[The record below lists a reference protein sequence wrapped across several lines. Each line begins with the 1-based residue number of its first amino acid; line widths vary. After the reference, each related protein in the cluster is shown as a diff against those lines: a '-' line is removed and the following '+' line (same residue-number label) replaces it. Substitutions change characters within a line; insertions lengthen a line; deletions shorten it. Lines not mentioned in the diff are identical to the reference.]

1 MPDKKQKRQG
11 RAIQGPTNEPLRG
24 IVRTCLYKSVNG
36 TICHVF
42 RMIYRVFLKKNVIDE
57 CKSKHMRCLLF
68 SLMLLFSVGAK
79 AIKVTHGPWICDM
92 DSTGTTIVW
101 VTDVPGMSWVEIAP
115 DSADHFYGRARQRYY
130 DVLAGRKVLTDSVH
144 RVRIEGLKPD
154 TKYRYRVFTQEV
166 AEWRYDDWVTLGK
179 TACTDVWRGK
189 PHEFKTFPAKPR
201 EVTFLVLNDIH
212 ERAQFMKDLCKNV
225 DFKKLDFVLLNGDM
239 SNRLRNQQHMME
251 AYLDTCVRMF
261 ATHTPLFFNRGN
273 HELRGQFADYLYRYF
288 PTNNGKYYRVQHVAG
303 IDFLFIDT
311 GEDKPDEDIEYSG
324 IVNYDQYREEE
335 ARWLRG
341 LRESKQVGKHPLIV
355 FSHIPPTLQK
365 WHGPYHLQKTLMP
378 ELNKMNVSVM
388 LSAHLHAFGYQEPN
402 EVINFPNLVNSNN
415 TYLLCRIANGK
426 MEVDY
431 VGLKGK
437 DKKHLTFPLK

>member
-1 MPDKKQKRQG
+1 
-11 RAIQGPTNEPLRG
+11 
-24 IVRTCLYKSVNG
+24 
-36 TICHVF
+36 
-42 RMIYRVFLKKNVIDE
+42 
-57 CKSKHMRCLLF
+57 MRCLLF

-335 ARWLRG
+335 ARWLCG
-341 LRESKQVGKHPLIV
+341 LRESKQVGKYPLIV

-437 DKKHLTFPLK
+437 DKKHFTFPLK

>member
-1 MPDKKQKRQG
+1 
-11 RAIQGPTNEPLRG
+11 
-24 IVRTCLYKSVNG
+24 
-36 TICHVF
+36 
-42 RMIYRVFLKKNVIDE
+42 
-57 CKSKHMRCLLF
+57 MRCLLF
-68 SLMLLFSVGAK
+68 SLMLLFAVGAK

-239 SNRLRNQQHMME
+239 SNRLRDQQHMME

-335 ARWLRG
+335 ARWLCG

-437 DKKHLTFPLK
+437 DKKHFTFPLK

>member
-1 MPDKKQKRQG
+1 
-11 RAIQGPTNEPLRG
+11 
-24 IVRTCLYKSVNG
+24 
-36 TICHVF
+36 
-42 RMIYRVFLKKNVIDE
+42 
-57 CKSKHMRCLLF
+57 MRCLLF

-189 PHEFKTFPAKPR
+189 PHEFKTFSAKPR

-212 ERAQFMKDLCKNV
+212 ERAQFMKELCRNV

-341 LRESKQVGKHPLIV
+341 LRESKQVGTHPLIV

-415 TYLLCRIANGK
+415 TYLLCRIANGR

-437 DKKHLTFPLK
+437 DKKHFTFPLR

>member
-1 MPDKKQKRQG
+1 
-11 RAIQGPTNEPLRG
+11 
-24 IVRTCLYKSVNG
+24 
-36 TICHVF
+36 
-42 RMIYRVFLKKNVIDE
+42 
-57 CKSKHMRCLLF
+57 MRCLLF

-189 PHEFKTFPAKPR
+189 PYEFKTFPAKPR

-212 ERAQFMKDLCKNV
+212 ERAQFMKELCKNV

-437 DKKHLTFPLK
+437 DKKHFTFPLK

>member
-1 MPDKKQKRQG
+1 
-11 RAIQGPTNEPLRG
+11 
-24 IVRTCLYKSVNG
+24 
-36 TICHVF
+36 
-42 RMIYRVFLKKNVIDE
+42 
-57 CKSKHMRCLLF
+57 MRCLLF

-189 PHEFKTFPAKPR
+189 PYEFKTFPAKPR

-341 LRESKQVGKHPLIV
+341 LRESKQVGKYPLIV

-415 TYLLCRIANGK
+415 TYLLCRIANGR

-437 DKKHLTFPLK
+437 DKKHFTFPLK

>member
-1 MPDKKQKRQG
+1 
-11 RAIQGPTNEPLRG
+11 
-24 IVRTCLYKSVNG
+24 V
-36 TICHVF
+36 
-42 RMIYRVFLKKNVIDE
+42 VFLKKNVIDE

-189 PHEFKTFPAKPR
+189 PYEFRTFPAKPR

-324 IVNYDQYREEE
+324 IVNYDQYREAE

-341 LRESKQVGKHPLIV
+341 LRESKQVGKHPLVV

-415 TYLLCRIANGK
+415 TYLLCRIANGR

-437 DKKHLTFPLK
+437 DKKHFTFPLK

>member
-1 MPDKKQKRQG
+1 
-11 RAIQGPTNEPLRG
+11 
-24 IVRTCLYKSVNG
+24 
-36 TICHVF
+36 
-42 RMIYRVFLKKNVIDE
+42 
-57 CKSKHMRCLLF
+57 MRCLLF

-239 SNRLRNQQHMME
+239 SNRLRNQRHMME

-324 IVNYDQYREEE
+324 IVNYDQYREAE

-365 WHGPYHLQKTLMP
+365 WHGPYHLQKTLVP

-437 DKKHLTFPLK
+437 DKKHFTFPLK

>member
-1 MPDKKQKRQG
+1 
-11 RAIQGPTNEPLRG
+11 
-24 IVRTCLYKSVNG
+24 
-36 TICHVF
+36 
-42 RMIYRVFLKKNVIDE
+42 
-57 CKSKHMRCLLF
+57 MRCLLF

-189 PHEFKTFPAKPR
+189 PYEFKTFPAKPR

-239 SNRLRNQQHMME
+239 SNRLRNQRHMME

-341 LRESKQVGKHPLIV
+341 LRESKQVGKYPLIV
-355 FSHIPPTLQK
+355 FSHIPPMLQK

-437 DKKHLTFPLK
+437 DKKHFTFPLK

>member
-1 MPDKKQKRQG
+1 
-11 RAIQGPTNEPLRG
+11 
-24 IVRTCLYKSVNG
+24 
-36 TICHVF
+36 
-42 RMIYRVFLKKNVIDE
+42 
-57 CKSKHMRCLLF
+57 MRCLLF

-212 ERAQFMKDLCKNV
+212 ERAQFMKELCKNV

-388 LSAHLHAFGYQEPN
+388 LSAHLHAFCYQEPN

-437 DKKHLTFPLK
+437 DKKHFTFPLK

>member
-1 MPDKKQKRQG
+1 
-11 RAIQGPTNEPLRG
+11 
-24 IVRTCLYKSVNG
+24 
-36 TICHVF
+36 
-42 RMIYRVFLKKNVIDE
+42 
-57 CKSKHMRCLLF
+57 MRCLLF

-189 PHEFKTFPAKPR
+189 PHEFKTFSAKPR

-341 LRESKQVGKHPLIV
+341 LRESKQVGKYPLVV

-437 DKKHLTFPLK
+437 DKKHFTFPLK

>member
-1 MPDKKQKRQG
+1 
-11 RAIQGPTNEPLRG
+11 
-24 IVRTCLYKSVNG
+24 
-36 TICHVF
+36 
-42 RMIYRVFLKKNVIDE
+42 
-57 CKSKHMRCLLF
+57 MRCLFF

-288 PTNNGKYYRVQHVAG
+288 PTNNGKYYRLQHVAG

-311 GEDKPDEDIEYSG
+311 GEDKPDGDIEYSG

-341 LRESKQVGKHPLIV
+341 LRESKQVGKYPLIV

-365 WHGPYHLQKTLMP
+365 WHGSYHLQKTLMP

-415 TYLLCRIANGK
+415 TYLLCRIANGR

-437 DKKHLTFPLK
+437 DRKHFTFPLK

>member
-1 MPDKKQKRQG
+1 
-11 RAIQGPTNEPLRG
+11 
-24 IVRTCLYKSVNG
+24 
-36 TICHVF
+36 
-42 RMIYRVFLKKNVIDE
+42 
-57 CKSKHMRCLLF
+57 MRCLLF
-68 SLMLLFSVGAK
+68 SLMLLFAVGAK

-189 PHEFKTFPAKPR
+189 PYEFKTFPAKPR

-341 LRESKQVGKHPLIV
+341 LRESKQVGKHPLVV

-437 DKKHLTFPLK
+437 DKKHFTFPLK

>member
-1 MPDKKQKRQG
+1 
-11 RAIQGPTNEPLRG
+11 
-24 IVRTCLYKSVNG
+24 
-36 TICHVF
+36 
-42 RMIYRVFLKKNVIDE
+42 
-57 CKSKHMRCLLF
+57 MRCLLF

-101 VTDVPGMSWVEIAP
+101 VTDVPGMSWIEIAP

-179 TACTDVWRGK
+179 PACTDVWRGK

-341 LRESKQVGKHPLIV
+341 LRESKQVGKHPLVV

-437 DKKHLTFPLK
+437 DKKHFTFPLK

>member
-1 MPDKKQKRQG
+1 
-11 RAIQGPTNEPLRG
+11 
-24 IVRTCLYKSVNG
+24 
-36 TICHVF
+36 
-42 RMIYRVFLKKNVIDE
+42 
-57 CKSKHMRCLLF
+57 MRCLLF
-68 SLMLLFSVGAK
+68 SLMLLFAVGAK

-154 TKYRYRVFTQEV
+154 TRYRYRVFTQEV

-189 PHEFKTFPAKPR
+189 PYEFKTFPAKPR

-225 DFKKLDFVLLNGDM
+225 DFKKLDFVLPNGDM

-288 PTNNGKYYRVQHVAG
+288 PTNNGKYYRLQHVAG

-341 LRESKQVGKHPLIV
+341 LRESKQVGKHPLVV

-437 DKKHLTFPLK
+437 DKKHFTFPLK

>member
-1 MPDKKQKRQG
+1 
-11 RAIQGPTNEPLRG
+11 
-24 IVRTCLYKSVNG
+24 VNG

-42 RMIYRVFLKKNVIDE
+42 RIIYVVFLKKNVIDE

-130 DVLAGRKVLTDSVH
+130 DVLAGRKVLMDSVH

-415 TYLLCRIANGK
+415 TYLLCRIANGR

-437 DKKHLTFPLK
+437 DKKHFTFPLK

>member
-1 MPDKKQKRQG
+1 
-11 RAIQGPTNEPLRG
+11 
-24 IVRTCLYKSVNG
+24 
-36 TICHVF
+36 
-42 RMIYRVFLKKNVIDE
+42 
-57 CKSKHMRCLLF
+57 MRCLLF

-189 PHEFKTFPAKPR
+189 PYEFKTFPAKPH

-415 TYLLCRIANGK
+415 TYLLCRIANGR

-437 DKKHLTFPLK
+437 DKKHFTFPLK

>member
-1 MPDKKQKRQG
+1 
-11 RAIQGPTNEPLRG
+11 
-24 IVRTCLYKSVNG
+24 
-36 TICHVF
+36 
-42 RMIYRVFLKKNVIDE
+42 
-57 CKSKHMRCLLF
+57 MRCLLF

-130 DVLAGRKVLTDSVH
+130 DVLAGRKVLADSVH

-179 TACTDVWRGK
+179 TVCTDVWRGK

-437 DKKHLTFPLK
+437 DKKHFTFPLK

>member
-1 MPDKKQKRQG
+1 
-11 RAIQGPTNEPLRG
+11 
-24 IVRTCLYKSVNG
+24 
-36 TICHVF
+36 
-42 RMIYRVFLKKNVIDE
+42 
-57 CKSKHMRCLLF
+57 MRCLLF

-166 AEWRYDDWVTLGK
+166 AEWRYYDWVTLGK

-341 LRESKQVGKHPLIV
+341 LRESKQVGKHPLVV

-402 EVINFPNLVNSNN
+402 KVINFPNLVNSNN
-415 TYLLCRIANGK
+415 TYLLCRIANGR

-437 DKKHLTFPLK
+437 DKKHFTFPLK

>member
-1 MPDKKQKRQG
+1 
-11 RAIQGPTNEPLRG
+11 
-24 IVRTCLYKSVNG
+24 
-36 TICHVF
+36 
-42 RMIYRVFLKKNVIDE
+42 
-57 CKSKHMRCLLF
+57 MRCLLF

-273 HELRGQFADYLYRYF
+273 HELRGQFADYLYRYY

-415 TYLLCRIANGK
+415 TYLLCRIANGR

-437 DKKHLTFPLK
+437 DKKHFTFPLK

>member
-1 MPDKKQKRQG
+1 
-11 RAIQGPTNEPLRG
+11 
-24 IVRTCLYKSVNG
+24 
-36 TICHVF
+36 
-42 RMIYRVFLKKNVIDE
+42 
-57 CKSKHMRCLLF
+57 MRCLLF
-68 SLMLLFSVGAK
+68 SLMLLFAVGAK

-189 PHEFKTFPAKPR
+189 PYEFKTFPAKPR

-341 LRESKQVGKHPLIV
+341 LRESKQVGKYPLVV

-415 TYLLCRIANGK
+415 TYLLCRIANGR

-437 DKKHLTFPLK
+437 DKKHFTFPLK

>member
-1 MPDKKQKRQG
+1 M
-11 RAIQGPTNEPLRG
+11 
-24 IVRTCLYKSVNG
+24 
-36 TICHVF
+36 
-42 RMIYRVFLKKNVIDE
+42 
-57 CKSKHMRCLLF
+57 F

-189 PHEFKTFPAKPR
+189 PHEFKTFSAKPR

-288 PTNNGKYYRVQHVAG
+288 PTNNGKYYRLQHVAG

-388 LSAHLHAFGYQEPN
+388 LSAHLHTFGYQEPN

-437 DKKHLTFPLK
+437 DRKHFTFPLK

>member
-1 MPDKKQKRQG
+1 
-11 RAIQGPTNEPLRG
+11 
-24 IVRTCLYKSVNG
+24 
-36 TICHVF
+36 
-42 RMIYRVFLKKNVIDE
+42 
-57 CKSKHMRCLLF
+57 MRCLLF

-201 EVTFLVLNDIH
+201 EVPFLVLNDIH

-437 DKKHLTFPLK
+437 DKKHFTFPLK

>member
-1 MPDKKQKRQG
+1 
-11 RAIQGPTNEPLRG
+11 
-24 IVRTCLYKSVNG
+24 
-36 TICHVF
+36 
-42 RMIYRVFLKKNVIDE
+42 
-57 CKSKHMRCLLF
+57 MRCLLF

-341 LRESKQVGKHPLIV
+341 LRESKQVGKHPLVV

-437 DKKHLTFPLK
+437 DRKHFTFPLK

>member
-1 MPDKKQKRQG
+1 
-11 RAIQGPTNEPLRG
+11 
-24 IVRTCLYKSVNG
+24 
-36 TICHVF
+36 
-42 RMIYRVFLKKNVIDE
+42 
-57 CKSKHMRCLLF
+57 MRCLFF

-130 DVLAGRKVLTDSVH
+130 DVLAGRKALTDSVH

-365 WHGPYHLQKTLMP
+365 WHGSYHLQKTLMP

-402 EVINFPNLVNSNN
+402 EIINFPNLVNSNN

-437 DKKHLTFPLK
+437 DKKHFTFPLR

>member
-1 MPDKKQKRQG
+1 
-11 RAIQGPTNEPLRG
+11 
-24 IVRTCLYKSVNG
+24 
-36 TICHVF
+36 
-42 RMIYRVFLKKNVIDE
+42 
-57 CKSKHMRCLLF
+57 
-68 SLMLLFSVGAK
+68 MLLFSVGAK

-212 ERAQFMKDLCKNV
+212 ERAQFMKELCKNV

-288 PTNNGKYYRVQHVAG
+288 PTNNGKYYRLQHVAG

-335 ARWLRG
+335 ARWLCG

-437 DKKHLTFPLK
+437 DKKHFTFPLK

>member
-1 MPDKKQKRQG
+1 
-11 RAIQGPTNEPLRG
+11 
-24 IVRTCLYKSVNG
+24 
-36 TICHVF
+36 
-42 RMIYRVFLKKNVIDE
+42 
-57 CKSKHMRCLLF
+57 MRCLLF
-68 SLMLLFSVGAK
+68 SLMLLFAVGAK

-365 WHGPYHLQKTLMP
+365 WHGPYHMQKTLMP

-402 EVINFPNLVNSNN
+402 EVIHFPNLVNSNN

-437 DKKHLTFPLK
+437 DKKHFTFPLK

>member
-1 MPDKKQKRQG
+1 M
-11 RAIQGPTNEPLRG
+11 
-24 IVRTCLYKSVNG
+24 NG
-36 TICHVF
+36 TICRVF
-42 RMIYRVFLKKNVIDE
+42 RIVYVVFLMKNVIDE

-341 LRESKQVGKHPLIV
+341 LRESKQVGKYPLIV

-365 WHGPYHLQKTLMP
+365 WHGSYHLQKTLMP

-437 DKKHLTFPLK
+437 DKKHFTFPLK

>member
-1 MPDKKQKRQG
+1 
-11 RAIQGPTNEPLRG
+11 
-24 IVRTCLYKSVNG
+24 
-36 TICHVF
+36 
-42 RMIYRVFLKKNVIDE
+42 
-57 CKSKHMRCLLF
+57 MRCLLF

-189 PHEFKTFPAKPR
+189 PHEFKTFSAKPR

-324 IVNYDQYREEE
+324 IVNYDQYREAE

-415 TYLLCRIANGK
+415 TYLLCRIANGR

-437 DKKHLTFPLK
+437 DKKHFTFPLK

>member
-1 MPDKKQKRQG
+1 
-11 RAIQGPTNEPLRG
+11 
-24 IVRTCLYKSVNG
+24 
-36 TICHVF
+36 
-42 RMIYRVFLKKNVIDE
+42 
-57 CKSKHMRCLLF
+57 MRCLLF

-288 PTNNGKYYRVQHVAG
+288 PTNNGKYYRLQHVAG

-341 LRESKQVGKHPLIV
+341 LRESKQVGRHPLIV

-388 LSAHLHAFGYQEPN
+388 FSAHLHAFGYQEPN

-437 DKKHLTFPLK
+437 DKKHFTFPLK